1 MRFICLIILLLLP
14 VSVVGQ
20 SENDDRGYLTNL
32 IESNLSGGDRTV
44 TITGFQGAL
53 SSEARI
59 AQMTIA
65 DAEGVWLTL
74 EDLVLQWNRTALLRG
89 AINVQQLRAG
99 RVIVARAPVSDNN
112 MPSPEAQ
119 PFALPELPVSVT
131 LGVLQID
138 RIEIDESFLGEP
150 VVVSLAGSAA
160 LAGGEGRADVLATRL
175 DGNQGVFQI
184 DGSYSNATNVLS
196 VLLNLEEGAD
206 GIAAR
211 LLDLPDRPSVQLTV
225 EGDAPL
231 DDFAATLALATDGQD
246 RLTGDFGLANA
257 DGEQQVRLDVGGDIS
272 ALFAEEYQDFFGSDA
287 QLQMALNR
295 SDDGRIDIP
304 RIALQAGRVSLD
316 GVVQIAPQG
325 WPEVIRISGGIA
337 PEGDE
342 PVLLPLSGP
351 RTFVNDVTLA
361 VNYDASVDD
370 TWDMDITV
378 AGLDRPGLSI
388 DRLGVR
394 GGGIL
399 QSGEGTAVGRFTAD
413 LDYGAEGLQLDD
425 TGAAQALGDA
435 VTGTLSLSRTENNPT
450 EVSQL
455 TLTGAGVDLQGDA
468 LIAGPAAGF
477 QTDANVTIQV
487 AGLQRF
493 STLVGQDL
501 GGDAAFDIVANLTPL
516 DGLFNIVLNGA
527 TRDLR
532 VGVEQADA
540 VLAGEGTLAANLVRD
555 TSGTRLENFDVRTDA
570 AEVTAAVTLTSA
582 GSEAD
587 ITASLR
593 DAALV
598 LPDLQGPVA
607 TTGRVTISDTGQI
620 TFDLSGTAPAA
631 SYQTTGTVVPVSE
644 DGQTINFDLTADVTD
659 LSRYADLA
667 QRPLAGAAALNVRG
681 VILSDTA
688 RFTVDVAG
696 TTQDLVTGIDQLD
709 PLLAGAGE
717 LALAAERTGDTS
729 LRVSDLSMQTPTL
742 DLRGTADLQL
752 DGPITADLALRIPDA
767 GVLDP
772 SLNGP
777 LGLTLTAV
785 PTPTGET
792 GTVLQVTGPGTDLRL
807 EATVAGADD
816 RYAVSGDLSAQVADL
831 AAYAG
836 LIGQPVRGSIA
847 LSASGDL
854 LPDLSAFDA
863 RINLRSEN
871 LGIGNPTADALLAG
885 TGRINADIGQ
895 ADGVLAV
902 RTLEVSTP
910 QLSVVGA
917 LNGAAGVGQG
927 RFNAS
932 LRDVGI
938 LTDQISGPVRA
949 TGSASLDN
957 AGNWGIDATGTGPG
971 GLTAQVRGNVA
982 QSGQLDL
989 AITGSAP
996 LGLANAA
1003 LEPRRLSGTANFD
1016 LRAQGAPGLDA
1027 VSGQIT
1033 FANARLADPGLAQA
1047 LSGISGS
1054 VQLNNGTAQI
1064 NLQSNVEAGGTLA
1077 VNGPIGLTGPNNAD
1091 VTVRLTD
1098 VVLQDP
1104 ELYRTTIGGTVT
1116 LQGPLQGGARIDGQ
1130 LALGQ
1135 TDVQVPSSS
1144 ISPLGSLPDVMHLQ
1158 PEADVRRTL
1167 LRAGLL
1173 PSGAEAGGNGG
1184 GAARAAFPLNI
1195 VIDAPSRIFIRGRGL
1210 DAELGG
1216 RLTIGGTSANVIPV
1230 GRFELL
1236 RGRIDILSQRFDL
1249 TEGSASLQGDFEP
1262 YIRLVATT
1270 QSSGGTQISIVVEGP
1285 ASEPEVTFQSVPDL
1299 PQDEVLS
1306 QLIFGRDLQ
1315 SITPLQAVQLAS
1327 AISTL
1332 AGRGGGGVMDQ
1343 FRQNLGLDDFDVTT
1357 DDDGNAAVRAG
1368 RYLSENVYTDVTVS
1382 SSGDTEINLNLDVTD
1397 EIVARGGVDQDG
1409 GTSIGIFFERDY

>member
-1 MRFICLIILLLLP
+1 MRFIWLITLIFLP
-14 VSVVGQ
+14 AVAMAQ
-20 SENDDRGYLTNL
+20 SEDADRGYLTNL
-32 IESNLSGGDRTV
+32 IESNLSGDDRTV
-44 TITGFQGAL
+44 TITGFEGAL

-74 EDLVLQWNRTALLRG
+74 EDVVLQWNRTALLRG

-99 RVIVARAPVSDNN
+99 RIIVDRAPIADESG
-112 MPSPEAQ
+112 PSPEAQ

-138 RIEIDESFLGEP
+138 QIELAESFLGEP
-150 VVVSLAGSAA
+150 VVVSLSGSAA
-160 LAGGEGRADVLATRL
+160 LAGGEGQADVLATRL
-175 DGNQGVFQI
+175 DGKEGIFQI
-184 DGSYSNATNVLS
+184 DGSYSNVSNVLAI
-196 VLLNLEEGAD
+196 LLNLEEGPD

-231 DDFAATLALATDGQD
+231 DDFSATLALATDGQD
-246 RLTGDFGLANA
+246 RLSGRFGVANA
-257 DGEQQVRLDVGGDIS
+257 DGQQQVRLDVGGDIS
-272 ALFAEEYQDFFGSDA
+272 ALFAEEYQEFFGTDA
-287 QLQMALNR
+287 QLEMALNR

-304 RIALQAGRVSLD
+304 RLALLAGRVSLD
-316 GVVQIAPQG
+316 GRVQIAPQG
-325 WPEVIRISGGIA
+325 WPEVIRITGGIA
-337 PEGDE
+337 AQGDE

-351 RTFVNDVTLA
+351 RTFVDDVTLA
-361 VNYDASVDD
+361 VNYDASISDD
-370 TWDMDITV
+370 WDMDITV
-378 AGLDRPGLSI
+378 NGLTRPGLVI
-388 DRLGVR
+388 DRLGLR
-394 GGGIL
+394 GGGL
-399 QSGEGTAVGRFTAD
+399 LRSGEGAAAGRFTAD

-425 TGAAQALGDA
+425 TGAAEAFGDG
-435 VTGTLSLSRTENNPT
+435 VTGTLSLERIEGNPT
-450 EVSQL
+450 EISNL

-468 LIAGPAAGF
+468 LIAGPSAGF
-477 QTDANVTIQV
+477 QTDANVAVQV

-501 GGDAAFDIVANLTPL
+501 GGDASFDITADLTPL
-516 DGLFNIVLNGA
+516 DGLFNVMLDGV
-527 TRDLR
+527 TTDLR
-532 VGVEQADA
+532 VGIAEADA

-555 TSGTRLENFDVRTDA
+555 TAGTRLERFAVTTDA
-570 AEVTAAVTLTSA
+570 ADVTAGVSLTST

-593 DAALV
+593 DLGLV
-598 LPDLQGPVA
+598 LPDIEGPVA
-607 TTGRVTISDTGQI
+607 TTGRVTMSDTGQI
-620 TFDLSGTAPAA
+620 SFDLSGTAPAA
-631 SYQTTGTVVPVSE
+631 SYQTNGTIVPAPE
-644 DGQTINFDLTADVTD
+644 GGQVINVDLAADVTD
-659 LSRYADLA
+659 LSRYAGVA
-667 QRPLAGAAALNVRG
+667 GRPLAGAAALNIDG
-681 VILSDTA
+681 VASSDGA
-688 RFTVDVAG
+688 RFTLDVSAE
-696 TTQDLVTGIDQLD
+696 TQDLVTGLDPLD

-717 LALAAERTGDTS
+717 LAVAMERTGETS
-729 LRVSDLSMQTPTL
+729 LRLSDLSMQTPTL
-742 DLRGTADLQL
+742 DLRGSADLQL
-752 DGPITADLALRIPDA
+752 EGPNTADLALRIPDA
-767 GVLDP
+767 SVIDG
-772 SLNGP
+772 SLSGP
-777 LGLTLTAV
+777 LALTLNAS

-792 GTVLQVTGPGTDLRL
+792 GTVLQITGPGTDLRL
-807 EATVAGADD
+807 DATVAGADAD
-816 RYAVSGDLSAQVADL
+816 YAVTGDLAAQVANL
-831 AAYAG
+831 SAYAG
-836 LIGQPVRGSIA
+836 VIGQPLRGSID
-847 LSASGDL
+847 LTASGNL

-863 RINLRSEN
+863 RVNLRSED

-895 ADGVLAV
+895 TDGVLAV
-902 RTLEVSTP
+902 RTLEISTP

-917 LNGAAGVGQG
+917 LNGNAGIGQG

-932 LRDVGI
+932 LRDIGL

-949 TGSASLDN
+949 TGSASLDDG
-957 AGNWGIDATGTGPG
+957 GNWGIDATGTGPG
-971 GLTAQVRGNVA
+971 GLTAQVRGDVA

-989 AITGSAP
+989 AINGSAP
-996 LGLANAA
+996 LGLANAV

-1016 LRAQGAPGLDA
+1016 LLAQGDPGLDGL
-1027 VSGQIT
+1027 SGQVT
-1033 FANARLADPGLAQA
+1033 FANGRLADPGLAQA
-1047 LSGISGS
+1047 LSGITGS
-1054 VQLNNGTAQI
+1054 VGLSNGTAQI
-1064 NLQSNVEAGGTLA
+1064 NLQSSVEAGGA
-1077 VNGPIGLTGPNNAD
+1077 ISINGPIGLSGVNTAD
-1091 VTVRLTD
+1091 VTVQLTD

-1104 ELYRTTIGGTVT
+1104 ELYRTTIGGTVS
-1116 LQGPLQGGARIDGQ
+1116 LQGPLQGGARINGQ

-1144 ISPLGSLPDVMHLQ
+1144 ISPLGSLPDVVHLQ
-1158 PEADVRRTL
+1158 PEPDVRQTL

-1173 PSGAEAGGNGG
+1173 PSGAEVDGG
-1184 GAARAAFPLNI
+1184 GGGGAAFPLNI

-1216 RLTIGGTSANVIPV
+1216 QLTIGGTSDNVIPV

-1262 YIRLVATT
+1262 YIRLVASTE
-1270 QSSGGTQISIVVEGP
+1270 SAGGTQINIIVEGP

-1315 SITPLQAVQLAS
+1315 SISPLQAVQLAS

-1343 FRQNLGLDDFDVTT
+1343 LRENLGLDDFDVTT
-1357 DDDGNAAVRAG
+1357 DEDGNAAVRAG

-1382 SSGDTEINLNLDVTD
+1382 SSGNTEINLNLDVTD

-1409 GTSIGIFFERDY
+1409 GTSVGVFFERDY